1 MKKLFILSVFLFV
14 VFSLK
19 GEGNIN
25 GNTRIKLDIAKPIPA
40 EKNAEKELKE
50 DLKQKNPGKLRPGM
64 EKLHIPPLISMR
76 FAPSSTK
83 HLQAVTASSSVA
95 PPSS

>member
-25 GNTRIKLDIAKPIPA
+25 GNTRVKLDIAKPIPA
-40 EKNAEKELKE
+40 EKTAEKELKE
-50 DLKQKNPGKLRPGM
+50 YLSQL
-64 EKLHIPPLISMR
+64 
-76 FAPSSTK
+76 
-83 HLQAVTASSSVA
+83 
-95 PPSS
+95 